1 MNCFNCGSEMSLQQA
16 VCHNCGAPVAEAHLR
31 KSWVKQNAAWLISV
45 AVLFV
50 LAVAAVFGFG
60 AYRYLSRIQRLSARR
75 AEMQYRTGQVQHGP
89 PARSDEFHAHGKLYF
104 VPVGK
109 QVISADSLA
118 DYYRQK
124 FAIEIT
130 VLPPVQLSSSAWLPQ
145 RRQYIA
151 EEVIAAMTTAYPD
164 IARMRDSVMIALTD
178 ADLYPQSLGWEFTYS
193 FHFRR
198 TAVVSTRRMD
208 PAFWGDPP
216 NAQYRLASTRQM
228 LTKYVAMLYFHVPES
243 FDTSSVMYS
252 PLSPNGGPDVIYES
266 DLHSDESALGQRG
279 LPYPCLFFT
288 YSYETH
294 RIAPDVP
301 LLSECKYGNPPHT
314 TQEELFST
322 NLAWGKVTQN
332 SMDLE
337 LDSTPAIQFRRFY
350 DSGQHNLMTFGAGSN
365 HTYNT
370 YMYSDGFTLQTVSY
384 LTQDDGDELVFNRMD
399 KGRGFNPASVY
410 ESHDDGI
417 YGARISWDAD
427 HYKLQYRDG
436 AISTLLPCPSTTQRC
451 YWNSYKDA
459 KGHTLQF
466 DRDAFRALRQL
477 TASDGQG
484 IKFELDDKRR
494 TTAATATNGKRV
506 TYEYDA
512 AGCLAKVHRA
522 DGQVTLYQYD
532 AGHRMTSV
540 SVVAQPGASPQLVL
554 ATRYDSDGRVVE
566 IRLDGVGAWKIEY
579 LANHGDHAASWQLT
593 DPQGR
598 VSNIDIARTEDV
610 YIARSSPVRF
620 PRIATKAVITIPKK

>member
-1 MNCFNCGSEMSLQQA
+1 MSLQQT
-16 VCHNCGAPVAEAHLR
+16 VCHNCGVAAADAHLR
-31 KSWVKQNAAWLISV
+31 KSWIKQNAAWVISV
-45 AVLFV
+45 IVLCA
-50 LAVAAVFGFG
+50 LAGMTVFGFA
-60 AYRYLSRIQRLSARR
+60 AYRYLHRLQQLTTRR
-75 AEMQYRTGQVQHGP
+75 GSDVRYLTGEVQHGS
-89 PARSDEFHAHGKLYF
+89 PARPDEFQAHGKLYF
-104 VPVGK
+104 VPVGQ
-109 QVISADSLA
+109 QVISVSSLA
-118 DYYRQK
+118 AYYRQK

-130 VLPPVQLSSSAWLPQ
+130 VLPPVSLPSSAWLPE

-151 EEVIAAMTTAYPD
+151 EEVIATMATAYPD

-193 FHFRR
+193 LHFRR
-198 TAVVSTRRMD
+198 VAVVSTHRMD

-216 NAQYRLASTRQM
+216 NAQYGLASTRQM

-243 FDTSSVMYS
+243 FDTSSIMYS
-252 PLSPNGGPDVIYES
+252 PLTPNGGPDVIYES
-266 DLHSDESALGQRG
+266 DLHSEESALGQRG
-279 LPYPCLFFT
+279 RPYPCLFFT

-294 RIAPDVP
+294 KIAPDVP
-301 LLSECKYGNPPHT
+301 LLSECSKYGNPPHSV
-314 TQEELFST
+314 QEELFST
-322 NLAWGKVTQN
+322 DLAWGNVIQK
-332 SMDLE
+332 SMDLQ

-350 DSGQHNLMTFGAGSN
+350 DSGQPDLMTFGAGSN
-365 HTYNT
+365 HTYDT
-370 YMYSDGFTLQTVSY
+370 YMYSDGFTQQSTY
-384 LTQDDGDELVFNRMD
+384 HLTEDDGIDLVFNRMD
-399 KGRGFNPASVY
+399 QGRGFNPASVY
-410 ESHDDGI
+410 ENDDDGI

-436 AISTLLPCPSTTQRC
+436 AISTLLPCPTTTQRC

-459 KGHTLQF
+459 KGHSLQF

-484 IKFELDDKRR
+484 IRFKLDDKRR

-512 AGCLAKVHRA
+512 AGCLAKVRHA

-540 SVVAQPGASPQLVL
+540 SVVPKPGVSLQFVL
-554 ATRYDSDGRVVE
+554 AAQYDSQGRVVE
-566 IRLDGVGAWKIEY
+566 IKLNGVGAWKIQY
-579 LANHGDHAASWQLT
+579 LAKQEDHASSWKVT

-598 VSNIDIARTEDV
+598 VSVINTAPAGDV
-610 YIARSSPVRF
+610 FIARSFPVRF
-620 PRIATKAVITIPKK
+620 PRVATRPLTTQPFPAKE